1 MSRPAEK
8 PRSGNARSARS
19 RPGPFAV
26 KDCALLAIATG
37 SRAQNL
43 REFRDQLRVVPPASI
58 YYHFWGRLLRP
69 SFDDPEFSNDFA
81 SWARHGVHDH
91 PLAERLAVIDPT
103 DFGDLEAL
111 RLELIEVV
119 EQRLEEHAFVPWA
132 RSDHEFHFLRSQ
144 IVVFDTPHAVSNP
157 RDLVDLLPR
166 LPLASIFYHVIDA
179 RRRTPQRTDDI
190 RAWLAGFGNRYEDLI
205 TRLGFLDPFFSTLAE
220 LRSAITSL
228 MEEHL
233 GTR

>member
-1 MSRPAEK
+1 MARAAQK
-8 PRSGNARSARS
+8 PKSGNARTARPRS
-19 RPGPFAV
+19 DPFAV

-81 SWARHGVHDH
+81 SWARHGMHDH

-103 DFGDLEAL
+103 DFSDLEAL
-111 RLELIEVV
+111 RLEVLEVV

-144 IVVFDTPHAVSNP
+144 IVVFDTPHSVSNP
-157 RDLVDLLPR
+157 RDLVGLFPR
-166 LPLASIFYHVIDA
+166 LPLTSIFYHVIDA
-179 RRRTPQRTDDI
+179 RRRTPLRTDDI
-190 RAWLAGFGNRYEDLI
+190 RAWLAGFGRRYDNL
-205 TRLGFLDPFFSTLAE
+205 TTQLGFLDPFFSTLTE
-220 LRSAITSL
+220 LRDAISRL
-228 MEEHL
+228 LEEHL
-233 GTR
+233 SDQ

>member
-1 MSRPAEK
+1 MTRVTERVK
-8 PRSGNARSARS
+8 SGNAHAAHS
-19 RPGPFAV
+19 RPDPFAV

-43 REFRDQLRVVPPASI
+43 REFRDQLRVVPVASI

-103 DFGDLEAL
+103 DFADLEAL
-111 RLELIEVV
+111 RLEVLEVV

-144 IVVFDTPHAVSNP
+144 IVVFDTPYSVSRP
-157 RDLVDLLPR
+157 RDLAGLCPQ
-166 LPLASIFYHVIDA
+166 LPLTSIFYHIIDA
-179 RRRTPQRTDDI
+179 RRRTPLRTDDF
-190 RAWLAGFGNRYEDLI
+190 RAWLAGFGHRYDDLI
-205 TRLGFLDPFFSTLAE
+205 THLGFLDPFFSTLTE
-220 LRSAITSL
+220 LRDAITRL
-228 MEEHL
+228 LEEHL
-233 GTR
+233 GTH